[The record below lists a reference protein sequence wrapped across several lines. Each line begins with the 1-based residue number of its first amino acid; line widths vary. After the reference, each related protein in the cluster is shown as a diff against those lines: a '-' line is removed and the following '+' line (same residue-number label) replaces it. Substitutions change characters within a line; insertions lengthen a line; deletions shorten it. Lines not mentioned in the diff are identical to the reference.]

1 MTADLVAQLAAQVR
15 AIAATL
21 READRVDYDPRRGRC
36 VRAALKRLPREQAV
50 VAISAVCAVRLP
62 HVPEAR

>member
-15 AIAATL
+15 AVAATL
-21 READRVDYDPRRGRC
+21 REGVDYDPRRGRY

-62 HVPEAR
+62 DVPEAR

>member
-1 MTADLVAQLAAQVR
+1 MTADLFAQLAAQVR

-21 READRVDYDPRRGRC
+21 READRADYDPDEAG

-50 VAISAVCAVRLP
+50 AAISAVSAVRLP
-62 HVPEAR
+62 DVQEAR